1 MLTGLEWR
9 PPRSVLTLDRDSALD
24 LRALGVRR
32 PARSLAGRVVRG
44 VGDRKSSAGGK
55 DADEKQ
61 SSGK

>member
-1 MLTGLEWR
+1 MLAGLERR
-9 PPRSVLTLDRDSALD
+9 PSRSVLTLDRDRALD

-44 VGDRKSSAGGK
+44 VSDRKSSARGNN
-55 DADEKQ
+55 ANEKQ